1 MGLCAT
7 IAPCRTP
14 PRRQGP
20 TTDSY
25 PHYWRSGHIPD
36 VACSAAARL
45 GVLTAAPILQ
55 KVHGPSEFR
64 RCEYCPPARARSF
77 GAFGPTN
84 SQRAVVAVARNVW
97 IGPEV
102 GEVQHDELG
111 PSKPVGISDL
121 ECGRVTKRG
130 QQRLDPL
137 RCASSTKSSTTSNKC
152 CNSALGRLAA
162 SAARHRRWC
171 VAECST
177 RSKSETEHRRTASR
191 RTQPIRI
198 YRH

>member
-7 IAPCRTP
+7 IALAE
-14 PRRQGP
+14 PRLAGKAQLP
-20 TTDSY
+20 LQ
-25 PHYWRSGHIPD
+25 
-36 VACSAAARL
+36 RL

-97 IGPEV
+97 IGPQV
-102 GEVQHDELG
+102 GQVQHDELG

-121 ECGRVTKRG
+121 ECGRVTQRG

-152 CNSALGRLAA
+152 CNSALAKARRLGG
-162 SAARHRRWC
+162 
-171 VAECST
+171 
-177 RSKSETEHRRTASR
+177 TASSVVCCGVFHSK
-191 RTQPIRI
+191 QI
-198 YRH
+198 